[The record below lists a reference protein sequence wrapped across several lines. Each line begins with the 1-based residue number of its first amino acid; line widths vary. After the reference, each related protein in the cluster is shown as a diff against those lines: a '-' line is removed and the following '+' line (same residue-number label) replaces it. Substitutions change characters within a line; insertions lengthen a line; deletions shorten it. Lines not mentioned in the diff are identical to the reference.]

1 MDGKFLSI
9 YNEVVLDN
17 FDAVL
22 KQNFMFQ
29 TQIKL
34 LEEQIKEKSE
44 LETKL
49 ASLSSEKNDIVEL
62 RAEIDTLKA
71 ELDNKNLAIQNL
83 NNTDSERH
91 RLQTAVNNQLKEIE
105 GLKSKV
111 DSLQNGKDSEV
122 QSVKSQKDSEIELLR
137 TQKDSEVQLL
147 KNKEKEQLDYIAQ
160 LEEMLPNS
168 KKKKLGIEI
177 PEEQKATTEESKT
190 PTKEEVNILKFASNG
205 GTF

>member
-1 MDGKFLSI
+1 MDGKFLST
-9 YNEVVLDN
+9 YNEVILDN
-17 FDAVL
+17 FNAVL
-22 KQNFMFQ
+22 KQNFLFQ
-29 TQIKL
+29 TQIKI

-49 ASLSSEKNDIVEL
+49 ASLSSEKNNIVEL
-62 RAEIDTLKA
+62 RAEIDGLKT
-71 ELDNKNLAIQNL
+71 ELNSKNLAIQNL

-91 RLQTAVNNQLKEIE
+91 RLQSAVNNQMKEIE
-105 GLKSKV
+105 GLKSQV

-122 QSVKSQKDSEIELLR
+122 QLVKNQKDSEI
-137 TQKDSEVQLL
+137 KLL
-147 KNKEKEQLDYIAQ
+147 KDKEKEQLDYIAQ

-177 PEEQKATTEESKT
+177 PEEQKPTIEESKT
-190 PTKEEVNILKFASNG
+190 PAKEEDTILKFASNG

>member
-1 MDGKFLSI
+1 MDGKFLST
-9 YNEVVLDN
+9 YNEVILDN
-17 FDAVL
+17 FNAVL

-29 TQIKL
+29 TQIKI

-49 ASLSSEKNDIVEL
+49 ASLSSEKNNIVEL
-62 RAEIDTLKA
+62 RAEIDGLKT
-71 ELDNKNLAIQNL
+71 ELNSKNLAIQNL

-91 RLQTAVNNQLKEIE
+91 RLQSAVNNQMKEIE
-105 GLKSKV
+105 GLKSQV

-122 QSVKSQKDSEIELLR
+122 QLVKNQKDSEI
-137 TQKDSEVQLL
+137 KLL
-147 KNKEKEQLDYIAQ
+147 KDKEKEQLDYIAQ

-168 KKKKLGIEI
+168 KKKKLGIDI
-177 PEEQKATTEESKT
+177 PEEQKPTIEESKT
-190 PTKEEVNILKFASNG
+190 PAKEEDTILKFASNG